1 MTEDVYDY
9 LHAYGFSALDLD
21 KMEKS
26 NENIFFLT
34 YEDARKIINFL
45 EEKYLKEEDIINL
58 INENPFMITEK
69 NNRLEALDDIYYN
82 VLNFDSDSLKEFI
95 KNNSKAYTIS
105 PIELQKTIN
114 YLEEIGYQKEEIRE
128 FIKNNS
134 QVINMKT
141 EEFIKILKKG

>member
-1 MTEDVYDY
+1 MAEDVYDY
-9 LHAYGFSALDLD
+9 LHTYGFNALDLD
-21 KMEKS
+21 KMEKR

-34 YEDARKIINFL
+34 YEDAKKIINFL

-82 VLNFDSDSLKEFI
+82 VLNFDSESLKEFI
-95 KNNSKAYTIS
+95 KSNSKAYTIS

-114 YLEEIGYQKEEIRE
+114 YLEALGQTKKEIRE
-128 FIKNNS
+128 FIMNNS
-134 QVINMKT
+134 QVINMKAD
-141 EEFIKILKKG
+141 EFIKILKKG